1 MYEIYACTV
10 AAPNFE
16 VRLSMNRSN
25 LKECKA
31 LSSCSVVQLKNVRR
45 GPFCSLKC
53 SYTWLSFI
61 SLSLLLSSK
70 CPPWNLKLPKNR
82 IITGVS
88 LSCSAFGFFFFVLN
102 NNTMTKTKSILNR
115 KIEIESINANANDWW
130 NKINELDEWH
140 LFDFPCCMRETSC
153 LAKGS
158 CFVPSLMSAKSSP
171 CIQLMAASSA
181 FRLKVSATK
190 LAFPGLYSST

>member
-1 MYEIYACTV
+1 MYEIHAYTV

-16 VRLSMNRSN
+16 VRLSTNRSN

-31 LSSCSVVQLKNVRR
+31 LSSCSAVQLKNVRR

-61 SLSLLLSSK
+61 SLSLLPSSK

-88 LSCSAFGFFFFVLN
+88 LSCSAFGIFFFVLN
-102 NNTMTKTKSILNR
+102 NDTMTKTKSILNR
-115 KIEIESINANANDWW
+115 KIEIESVNANANANDWW
-130 NKINELDEWH
+130 NKINESDEWQSGIFYA
-140 LFDFPCCMRETSC
+140 LCAAYV
-153 LAKGS
+153 L
-158 CFVPSLMSAKSSP
+158 VSLVALVLSIS
-171 CIQLMAASSA
+171 
-181 FRLKVSATK
+181 
-190 LAFPGLYSST
+190 LYCYFFISTFNVIW